1 MSLSTVVRTTELLL
15 GISSMSSLL
24 PSISVW
30 KSNMQPERTISSNYY
45 ADSNEAVF
53 KSLQN

>member
-30 KSNMQPERTISSNYY
+30 KSNMQPERTLSSNYY

>member
-30 KSNMQPERTISSNYY
+30 KSNMQPERNISSNYY